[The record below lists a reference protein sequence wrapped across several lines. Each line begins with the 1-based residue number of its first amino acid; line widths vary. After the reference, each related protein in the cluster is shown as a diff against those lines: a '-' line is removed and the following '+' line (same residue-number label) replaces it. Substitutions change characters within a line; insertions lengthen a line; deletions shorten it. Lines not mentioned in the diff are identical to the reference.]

1 MLALSPIELR
11 YAQSKDHAARVYY
24 DRKRAEGK
32 NYRSAFRC
40 VKRRLATVVYYRLCE
55 TQHRLDARLTVA
67 A

>member
-1 MLALSPIELR
+1 VALIQI
-11 YAQSKDHAARVYY
+11 QSKDHVGRVYY

-40 VKRRLATVVYYRLCE
+40 LKLRLATVVYYRLRE
-55 TQHRLDARLTVA
+55 AQPRLDASLNVA